1 MKTLLLSTLILC
13 MFTTGQSWAQDEE
26 SSSSALRFSEEG
38 RGGKPSGIVPFIGAG
53 GGYTAYDSELD
64 VEGVPTTLKLLG
76 SYYFDMPLIL
86 DVGYGFN
93 NQQFSQDGALDD
105 TITDSALELAA
116 RYGFGNRWQI
126 GVVADHFFNQGGNY
140 GAEQADAQFA
150 GIQLLKEFNI
160 SQSWLAR
167 VGGRVQT
174 LTNTDD
180 RAVNMAMIDL
190 QIGWNP
196 GSRQPTTSSAMAEDS
211 SQSDTSEMAATEYG
225 PAGTGVAATDM
236 EEGADSEAMMGAATD
251 VPLDAIAQDKLITFP
266 VGQAQVKEQDQNTL
280 SQVAEVLN
288 DNPEL
293 VERVEI
299 RGHADV
305 SGSTELNQRLSEQRA
320 SEVASALQ
328 ESGLTNVEITTVG
341 RGEADAQGT
350 SPQDRRAEL
359 VFVGVQDED
368 SLRDALSSIE

>member
-13 MFTTGQSWAQDEE
+13 FFAAGESRAQDED

-116 RYGFGNRWQI
+116 RYGFGNRWQV

-167 VGGRVQT
+167 VGGRIQT
-174 LTNTDD
+174 LTNTED

-196 GSRQPTTSSAMAEDS
+196 GTREPTTSSTMTEET
-211 SQSDTSEMAATEYG
+211 SQSQSEMEVAEYSPTG
-225 PAGTGVAATDM
+225 IGVAATEM
-236 EEGADSEAMMGAATD
+236 EEETKSSAMSEEATD

-266 VGQAQVKEQDQNTL
+266 VGQAQVKEKDQETL
-280 SQVAEVLN
+280 TQVAEVLN

-293 VERVEI
+293 VERIEV
-299 RGHADV
+299 RGYADT
-305 SGSTELNQRLSEQRA
+305 SGGRELNQRLSEQRA
-320 SEVASALQ
+320 SEVASALK

-341 RGEADAQGT
+341 RGDREARGT
-350 SPQDRRAEL
+350 SPEDRRAEL

-368 SLRDALSSIE
+368 SLRDALSSVE